1 MSQVTIGKWGS
12 NLAIRF
18 PSRDREGGRACRRLE
33 RVELEAHD
41 GNIVIRRAVP
51 HFTVAE
57 LFRGQEPRQMARRTT
72 GEPLSGDRKS
82 VAARSWR
89 NDDGGGLCP

>member
-1 MSQVTIGKWGS
+1 MSQVTIGKWGN

-18 PSRDREGGRACRRLE
+18 PSEIVKAAGLADGE

-57 LFRGQEPRQMARRTT
+57 LFRG
-72 GEPLSGDRKS
+72 KS
-82 VAARSWR
+82 PDEWRAAYKGAFEWGPEVGREVVEE
-89 NDDGGGLCP
+89 

>member
-1 MSQVTIGKWGS
+1 MSQVTIGKWGN

-18 PSRDREGGRACRRLE
+18 PSEIVKAAGLADGE

-51 HFTVAE
+51 HFTVAVP
-57 LFRGQEPRQMARRTT
+57 GQEPRRMARRLQ
-72 GEPLSGDRKS
+72 GSL
-82 VAARSWR
+82 
-89 NDDGGGLCP
+89 

>member
-1 MSQVTIGKWGS
+1 MLGISRAGAEVFDVRQVTIGKWGN

-18 PSRDREGGRACRRLE
+18 PSEIVKAAGLADGE

-57 LFRGQEPRQMARRTT
+57 LFRGQEPRRMARR
-72 GEPLSGDRKS
+72 LQ
-82 VAARSWR
+82 
-89 NDDGGGLCP
+89 GGL

>member
-1 MSQVTIGKWGS
+1 MSQVTIGKWGN

-18 PSRDREGGRACRRLE
+18 PSEIVKAAGLADGE

-57 LFRGQEPRQMARRTT
+57 LFRGKSPDEWRAAYR
-72 GEPLSGDRKS
+72 EPLSGDRKS
-82 VAARSWR
+82 VARSWR
-89 NDDGGGLCP
+89 NDDGGSLCP